1 MSEFVAPRIIETDAI
16 RLRPF
21 VSEDAQAL
29 FSVLL
34 GDPEVTAWLPMP
46 THADIEETRAFI
58 RRCDAGWQSGTRYT
72 WALEDAASATL
83 LAAIE
88 LRPEPPRAEIGVV
101 ISKRSGHRRR
111 RASLAA
117 LLKLIG
123 WLLSQP
129 QLCRIHAYC
138 APEGAAASTMPR
150 LGFKLEGR
158 LTNWEPRPNQ
168 GRIAGDALL
177 FSITRDQADPQAPSI
192 HRLGHADR
200 VRALHCMG
208 SRLQAASQVAL
219 LVATQTITQT
229 TTSTT
234 HEPRA
239 SNRFA

>member
-1 MSEFVAPRIIETDAI
+1 MSEFIVPRIIETDAI

-21 VSEDAQAL
+21 VGEDAQAL

-46 THADIEETRAFI
+46 THAGIEETRAFI

-72 WALEDAASATL
+72 WALEDAASGTL

-101 ISKRSGHRRR
+101 ISQRSGHRRR
-111 RASLAA
+111 RASLSA

-138 APEGAAASTMPR
+138 APEGEAASTMPR

-158 LTNWEPRPNQ
+158 LTNWEPRPNR
-168 GRIAGDALL
+168 GRLASDALL
-177 FSITRDQADPQAPSI
+177 FSITRDPADPQAPSM
-192 HRLGHADR
+192 HRLGQPDR
-200 VRALHCMG
+200 VRALPCSG
-208 SRLQAASQVAL
+208 ARLQAASQA
-219 LVATQTITQT
+219 ATEAVTRT
-229 TTSTT
+229 TPSTT
-234 HEPRA
+234 HKPRA
-239 SNRFA
+239 TSRFA